1 MSLPLPKPT
10 QIHPPAQG
18 GNIRIHPSQPD
29 LPGPP
34 GLNAQS
40 RTALFGRAGERA
52 AILALLRDPN
62 VSLLTLIG
70 PGGVGKTRLSLQIA
84 ADLTDPDSP
93 SNQDPLFSDG
103 IVFVDLS
110 ALDDASYVLPTIA
123 RALEIRDG
131 VGDEGVAGALRTF
144 LASRRILLILDNLE
158 QVIESGAAIATLLA
172 AAPGLRILGTSRR
185 PVRIRNEREFP
196 LAPLDLPA
204 PDESG
209 SQVDLSA
216 MEASPAVNL
225 FVARAQAVNP
235 SFALTAANAPAIAEL
250 VRRLD
255 GLPLAIEL
263 AAARTRL
270 LSPAALL
277 AQLTD
282 RLRLL
287 TGGPRDAPARQQ
299 TIRAAVAWSY
309 DLLSPKDEFLFRLL
323 SVFAGGASMEAIEQ
337 VVERVAAK
345 SEEAGQ
351 TPLLDPFDVF
361 DVLSTLIDESL
372 VRPLAESIP
381 GDARFG
387 MLETIRAYGLERLE
401 AAEESSPIRNAHA
414 AWARSFLETAEPELT
429 RGNQDTWLNR
439 IAAEHDNIRAA
450 LGWALSSGDSATA
463 LALTGTLWR
472 FWNVRGF
479 VTEGRSWLKR
489 ALAMGESAPPLM
501 RAKALKAA
509 GVLAENQQDYAEA
522 IIHDEAAFAI
532 FEAEG
537 DQHSAALSLIDLANI
552 ASDTGEYDRAE
563 ELYRTAL
570 AHAESVADT
579 WVQAI
584 CLGNLGNVAA
594 RRAQDDVAADHYER
608 TIALLRPH
616 GDLYRIAVLLDNH
629 GVVENRRGD
638 RAKAMTLRA
647 ESLALRQSLGDQ
659 WGIASSLINLA
670 DSEDDPV
677 RKEAM
682 WEEALTICQEIG
694 FTENEGI
701 ALFNLATVAWNRGDR
716 RLAMERFS
724 RAMTLFRDT
733 RNRLAVAEA
742 LEYLIHIQYEHQP
755 EHAARF
761 AGYAEHIRED
771 LAAPILQDARARHA
785 ESIAA
790 LTRAL
795 GKDGLQAAMA
805 SGRAMNDED
814 AVSSALADATILG
827 FTSPE
832 SRPAPSTSP
841 VPTRPT
847 EPIPNLTPREREVL
861 ALLAAG
867 KSDREIAENL
877 IISPKTAGNHV
888 TNILTK
894 LNVNSRAAAVAFA
907 VRNGLA

>member
-1 MSLPLPKPT
+1 MSYPLPEPT
-10 QIHPPAQG
+10 EIRPRSLG
-18 GNIRIHPSQPD
+18 GTILVHPSQPD
-29 LPGPP
+29 LPGHPS
-34 GLNAQS
+34 LNVQS
-40 RTALFGRAGERA
+40 RTALFGRAAERA
-52 AILALLRDPN
+52 AILALLRDPST
-62 VSLLTLIG
+62 SLLTLIG

-84 ADLTDPDSP
+84 ADLSDADDPET
-93 SNQDPLFSDG
+93 LFPDG
-103 IVFVDLS
+103 VVFVDLS
-110 ALDDASYVLPTIA
+110 ALDDAAYVLPTVA

-131 VGDEGVAGALRTF
+131 VGEEGVAGALRTF
-144 LASRRILLILDNLE
+144 LASRRMLLILDNLE
-158 QVIESGAAIATLLA
+158 QVIEAGAAIATLLA

-204 PDESG
+204 AGESG
-209 SQVDLSA
+209 SQVELSE
-216 MEASPAVNL
+216 MEASPAVSL
-225 FVARAQAVNP
+225 FVARARAVNP
-235 SFALTAANAPAIAEL
+235 SFTLTAANAPAIAEL

-309 DLLSPKDEFLFRLL
+309 DLLSPRDEFLFRLL
-323 SVFAGGASMEAIEQ
+323 SVFAGGASLEAIER
-337 VVERVAAK
+337 VVELVG
-345 SEEAGQ
+345 SGIEESGE

-372 VRPLAESIP
+372 VRPLAETVP
-381 GDARFG
+381 GEARFG

-401 AAEESSPIRNAHA
+401 AGGKAASVRNAHA

-450 LGWALSSGDSATA
+450 LGWTLSSGDSTTA
-463 LALTGTLWR
+463 LALTGSLWR

-479 VTEGRSWLKR
+479 VAEGRSWLKR
-489 ALAMGESAPPLM
+489 ALEVSESAPPLM

-522 IIHDEAAFAI
+522 IKFDEAALAI
-532 FEAEG
+532 FQAEG
-537 DQHSAALSLIDLANI
+537 DQQSAALSLIDLANI
-552 ASDTGEYDRAE
+552 ASDTGEYARAE
-563 ELYRTAL
+563 ELYRTAF
-570 AHAESVADT
+570 AHGERVGDT

-584 CLGNLGNVAA
+584 SLANLGNVAA

-608 TIALLRPH
+608 TLALLRPH
-616 GDLYRIAVLLDNH
+616 GDLYRIAVLLDNY

-638 RAKAMTLRA
+638 RAKAMKLRA

-670 DSEDDPV
+670 DSEDDPA

-724 RAMTLFRDT
+724 RAMTIFRDT

-742 LEYLIHIQYEHQP
+742 LEYLIDIQHEHQP
-755 EHAARF
+755 EHAARY
-761 AGYAEHIRED
+761 AGYAEHIREG

-785 ESIAA
+785 DSINA
-790 LTRAL
+790 LIRAL
-795 GKDGLQAAMA
+795 GRDGYEVANAA
-805 SGRAMNDED
+805 GRALSDED
-814 AVSSALADATILG
+814 AVSGALADATILG
-827 FTSPE
+827 FTTPTPAGA
-832 SRPAPSTSP
+832 PAPAGA
-841 VPTRPT
+841 RPT
-847 EPIPNLTPREREVL
+847 GGPVETLPNLTPREREVL

-867 KSDREIAENL
+867 KSDREIAGTL

-894 LNVNSRAAAVAFA
+894 LDVSSRAAAAAIA
-907 VRNGLA
+907 VRNGLG